1 MKKKPH
7 KKILLENE
15 ESKLTVKDKNTNE
28 IELSNENRRKIS
40 QKSIDKKQDSEI
52 NIELI
57 LLQNLDN
64 IMTSS
69 SIEEGERNF
78 VEVQKYMRQLPKH
91 RYQEVQMLTFYKRA
105 SLRTNSIQMNV
116 ASDSQNI
123 FELLMLWKEVERL
136 ARKYNQQDII
146 RESLDNQQMLEK
158 MLP

>member
-1 MKKKPH
+1 M
-7 KKILLENE
+7 
-15 ESKLTVKDKNTNE
+15 KDKYTDE
-28 IELSNENRRKIS
+28 VEFSNESRKKIS
-40 QKSIDKKQDSEI
+40 QKSIDKKQDSEMT
-52 NIELI
+52 IEII

-69 SIEEGERNF
+69 SIEDVDRNL
-78 VEVQKYMRQLPKH
+78 VEIQNYMRQLPKH

-123 FELLMLWKEVERL
+123 FELLVLWKEVERL
-136 ARKYNQQDII
+136 ARKYDQQDII